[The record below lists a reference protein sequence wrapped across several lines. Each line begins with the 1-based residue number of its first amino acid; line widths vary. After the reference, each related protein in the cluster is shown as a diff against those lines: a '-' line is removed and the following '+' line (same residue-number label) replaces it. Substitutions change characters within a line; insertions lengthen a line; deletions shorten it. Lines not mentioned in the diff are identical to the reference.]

1 MRKTILVTTFVLL
14 TTALLFPQSVTYKL
28 SGNLS
33 WVSGGDYND
42 RIQGENRFLRE
53 TSTSSTGALE
63 ELKSGLG
70 FRGELIFALSSRFG
84 IGIGGG
90 YYRVATEGMLTGRG
104 VLDGVEYED
113 SSTLKPRVSVLP
125 FFLNLHSTF
134 KLTRGLELDVYA
146 GPLFQIVQFNVEN
159 FTTSTIL
166 AASQTVTFTAS
177 TVSVGLQGG
186 LSLIYGLTRGISV
199 VVDGW
204 FRTGSISDLT
214 GNWTKV
220 GSSSEGAIAGSSD
233 AYFLWAYDTTNGSTY
248 PRVGY
253 FDKDGPT
260 GDGISGVKKADIL
273 LTGLSL
279 SAGIKF
285 GF

>member
-1 MRKTILVTTFVLL
+1 MRKTVLVATFVLL
-14 TTALLFPQSVTYKL
+14 TTALLFPQSVRYKL
-28 SGNLS
+28 SGSLS

-42 RIQGENRFLRE
+42 RIQGENRYIRE

-63 ELKSGLG
+63 ELKNGLG

-90 YYRVATEGMLTGRG
+90 YYRVAGQGTLTSRG
-104 VLDGVEYED
+104 VLDGVEFED

-134 KLTRGLELDVYA
+134 ELTKGLELDVYA

-159 FTTSTIL
+159 ITSSTIL

-177 TVSVGLQGG
+177 TVSVGVQGG
-186 LSLIYGLTRGISV
+186 LSLIYGLTGGISILI
-199 VVDGW
+199 DGW

-220 GSSSEGAIAGSSD
+220 GSSSAGTIAGSSD
-233 AYFLWAYDTTNGSTY
+233 AYFLWAFDTISGSTY

-253 FDKDGPT
+253 FDKNGPL
-260 GDGISGVKKADIL
+260 GEGVSGVKKADIL
-273 LTGLSL
+273 LNGLSL